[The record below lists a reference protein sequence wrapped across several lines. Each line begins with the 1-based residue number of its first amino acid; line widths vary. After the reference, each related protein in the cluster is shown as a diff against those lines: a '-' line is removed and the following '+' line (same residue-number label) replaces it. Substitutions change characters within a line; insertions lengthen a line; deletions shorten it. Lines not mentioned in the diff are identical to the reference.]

1 MVTADTE
8 EASATRAV
16 EMGAWDYYTK
26 PILTEELRLIAT
38 RAARVRHLQG
48 AARSAG
54 AVGHEAPDFE
64 SWLGV
69 SAQARRAR
77 ELLESIARL
86 EAPVLVLGEH
96 GSGKDLAASALH
108 RLGSR
113 SEGAFVRALGA
124 DGLSTPADLPSRG
137 LVFLDDLTSFTPA
150 DLDRLPEWLDAM
162 AGRARVVAS
171 APEDLPS
178 RVQAG
183 RFPER
188 TYHAFATLSV
198 VLPPLRDR
206 SEDILVLAR
215 SLLRST
221 TGRLG
226 TSVEGFTPD
235 AEAALVS
242 YRWPGNFR
250 ELEKRV
256 LGGVLVADGRF
267 VRAEDLSLWPR
278 EGRAGKLRENLAR
291 VERDLVEEALRS
303 HGGNISRAA
312 NELAVSRPTMHALV
326 RKHGLEPRRYR
337 KQRAR

>member
-26 PILTEELRLIAT
+26 PILTDELRLIAT
-38 RAARVRHLQG
+38 RAARVRHLQD

-96 GSGKDLAASALH
+96 GAGKDLAASALH
-108 RLGSR
+108 RLGSQ
-113 SEGAFVRALGA
+113 SEGAFARVLGP
-124 DGLSTPADLPSRG
+124 DGLSKPEDLPSRG
-137 LVFLDDLTSFTPA
+137 LVFLDDLTTFTPV
-150 DLDRLPEWLDAM
+150 DLAHLPEWLDGM

-171 APEDLPS
+171 APEDLAS
-178 RVQAG
+178 RARAG

-188 TYHAFATLSV
+188 TYHALATLSV

-206 SEDILVLAR
+206 AEDILVLAR

-221 TGRLG
+221 AGRLG
-226 TSVEGFTPD
+226 VPVEAFTPE
-235 AEAALVS
+235 AETALVS

-256 LGGVLVADGRF
+256 LGGVLVADGRS
-267 VRAEDLSLWPR
+267 VRAEDLNLWPR
-278 EGRAGKLRENLAR
+278 EGRMGKLRENLAR
-291 VERDLVEEALRS
+291 VERDLVEDALRS

-312 NELAVSRPTMHALV
+312 SELAVSRPTMHALV